1 MYRLM
6 LIALLALAVPLAGLA
21 TKAAGQE
28 GEKDKATAKEK
39 AKAKDGNAKDDGYKE
54 VVKVQAVY
62 IAGMDYA
69 LWAMVVAVLA
79 LLALNAVLLLMLRS
93 EVAKGK

>member
-6 LIALLALAVPLAGLA
+6 LVAILALAVLSAGLT
-21 TKAAGQE
+21 TKAAAQE
-28 GEKDKATAKEK
+28 GEKDKAAAKEK
-39 AKAKDGNAKDDGYKE
+39 AKSKDSETKDDGYKE

-69 LWAMVVAVLA
+69 IWAMVVAVLA